1 MDTTILDKPGHYLEN
16 PQVLA
21 MGYESYYILKSKH
34 IKRGSDNIMKK
45 DKKYLRKILFA
56 VSGIFYY
63 GALLFGFSAYAGAA
77 PVLHMEADTYDFGT
91 ILEGTV
97 ITHDFVIENMGD
109 EPLLIPNVRST
120 CACAV
125 ADYSEKILPGEKGKV
140 TIEFDS
146 KGSGGQTVDYK
157 VRGDSN
163 DPDHEYFDLT
173 IKGHVDPVL
182 IIEPDKVVLKGSE
195 GEKIE
200 TEIFITHDKRHPLKI
215 ISAEAIK
222 GNVSVTLE
230 EIEGTEQRKYKLK
243 VTSLKKEKGKYS
255 DYIRLKTDSDIYPDK
270 QIRVKVEI
278 R

>member
-1 MDTTILDKPGHYLEN
+1 MK
-16 PQVLA
+16 
-21 MGYESYYILKSKH
+21 KSKA
-34 IKRGSDNIMKK
+34 
-45 DKKYLRKILFA
+45 YLQRKIFTAPCLF
-56 VSGIFYY
+56 FYC
-63 GALLFGFSAYAGAA
+63 ALLFGVSVYAGAA
-77 PVLHMEADTYDFGT
+77 PILYIGTDTCDFGT
-91 ILEGTV
+91 ILEGKV
-97 ITHDFVIENMGD
+97 ITHDFIVENKGD
-109 EPLLIPNVRST
+109 ETLLIPNVRST

-173 IKGHVDPVL
+173 IKGHVDPIL
-182 IIEPDKVVLKGSE
+182 IIEPDKVVLKGNE
-195 GEKIE
+195 GENIE
-200 TEIFITHDKRHPLKI
+200 TEIYITHDKRHPLKV
-215 ISAEAIK
+215 ISAASIK
-222 GNVSVTLE
+222 GNVSVKLE
-230 EIEGTEQRKYKLK
+230 ETEGAEQRKYKLK

-255 DYIRLKTDSDIYPDK
+255 DYIHLKTDSNIFPEK